1 MRDVIYISAKCS
13 DMCSIYGS
21 KDGRRFSHDDYPW
34 DVAGLM
40 GGDYVDFGI
49 DLNTGQIVNWETV
62 VKPALMK
69 QLHSDEVA
77 WEEL

>member
-1 MRDVIYISAKCS
+1 MRNVIYISAKCN
-13 DMCSIYGS
+13 DMCSILGS

-49 DLNTGQIVNWETV
+49 DLETGQIKNWEV
-62 VKPALMK
+62 VKAKLN
-69 QLHSDEVA
+69 QFIHSDEVA